1 MSLRVSRKVS
11 LAGFAMLAFSGA
23 ALMSG
28 KASALTLT
36 ADTALEED
44 VTDGIVV
51 EAGNTV
57 TLDLNGHSVTNTA
70 TGMAAIINRG
80 ALTVTGE
87 GSVSTDQNNTAAVTN
102 YPDATLTL
110 SGGSYASGKWYIVRN
125 YGAMTIN
132 DGVTVT
138 ANEQTV
144 SNASMVTNGWYGG
157 VDQNNG
163 AGITANSGSAEPT
176 LTINGGTFTAGLS
189 NCSVIKND
197 DYSNLV
203 INGGSFSQ
211 PRGSLADCDAVILNW
226 NVAEI
231 KGGTFFSENG
241 PVIANG
247 AYADP
252 ADKGL
257 ITISGGTFTTGA
269 NGTVL
274 GYGSNGNGTGA
285 LTVTGGTFS
294 TALYPMPVNPN
305 AANDGKYY
313 DISIKG
319 GSYGTNFSDAGMAL
333 IANGY
338 SLYQVA
344 DEYVVV
350 PAAEAP
356 IPGNIYIE
364 RGEAYDLG
372 AILNDTAKTYGNFDF
387 SGLQAVAAVSNW
399 KITGVEVGEG
409 TFTYGFDGA
418 LNHGGM
424 GGKSRVVVYA
434 EASDDADA
442 DAAQNEA
449 KDIVADIVTNG
460 EPENFNYAEGVTA
473 QDVKDAVADGATMAT
488 TVSTY
493 DVDEESVSGDDK
505 AKIADEM
512 EESLTEEAVLL
523 GYYEIDISLLAI
535 KDGAATI
542 LGNITELTNPLTI
555 TLALPEDL
563 DEVADGY
570 VRAYYLVRVHN
581 GETTLIK
588 ATDNGD
594 GTISFNS
601 DKFSTYAL
609 VYEDTV
615 PTLTPD
621 TGAFT
626 GSASMH
632 GDYRG
637 LVATVVAMIVM
648 TIVMEVVMYRKN
660 HAKNVK

>member
-1 MSLRVSRKVS
+1 MSLRVSRKVG

-23 ALMSG
+23 ALMGG

-36 ADTALEED
+36 ADTVVLEED

-80 ALTVTGE
+80 VLTVTGE

-110 SGGSYASGKWYIVRN
+110 SGGSYASDKWYIVRN

-203 INGGSFSQ
+203 INVGSFSQ
-211 PRGSLADCDAVILNW
+211 PRGSLVDCDAVILNW

-247 AYADP
+247 TYADP

-257 ITISGGTFTTGA
+257 LTISGGTFTTGA

-294 TALYPMPVNPN
+294 TALSPMPVNPN

-313 DISIKG
+313 TISITG
-319 GSYGTNFSDAGMAL
+319 GTYGTSFSEAGAEL
-333 IANGY
+333 IAEGY
-338 SLYQVA
+338 GAYKRDGDV
-344 DEYVVV
+344 YVV
-350 PAAEAP
+350 
-356 IPGNIYIE
+356 
-364 RGEAYDLG
+364 L
-372 AILNDTAKTYGNFDF
+372 
-387 SGLQAVAAVSNW
+387 S
-399 KITGVEVGEG
+399 
-409 TFTYGFDGA
+409 
-418 LNHGGM
+418 
-424 GGKSRVVVYA
+424 
-434 EASDDADA
+434 DADA
-442 DAAQNEA
+442 PKALTAVNLSETSVTVALGEEKYIAVSYNEGFLNSEI
-449 KDIVADIVTNG
+449 DG
-460 EPENFNYAEGVTA
+460 
-473 QDVKDAVADGATMAT
+473 DVLAT
-488 TVSTY
+488 TVSYKSGTENAAYVGFEVTWEDSERISDY
-493 DVDEESVSGDDK
+493 DSIYVYGNQVGTAVYTVKVTDKQGNVATKDITVVVEDALSSDYGYDEEAGVEAGVTFETPVEGGRTVEVTGETLTDELQALDDDLKVVLDITVKDEDGNTIEVADNEITVWVGINKELVGDATK
-505 AKIADEM
+505 FQI
-512 EESLTEEAVLL
+512 V
-523 GYYEIDISLLAI
+523 YI
-535 KDGAATI
+535 KDGKI
-542 LGNITELTNPLTI
+542 LEYFDPTEI
-555 TLALPEDL
+555 SD
-563 DEVADGY
+563 DGW
-570 VRAYYLVRVHN
+570 
-581 GETTLIK
+581 GWI
-588 ATDNGD
+588 
-594 GTISFNS
+594 ISFKTTHLS
-601 DKFSTYAL
+601 QYGILASTTEFESAEDRNAL
-609 VYEDTV
+609 IA
-615 PTLTPD
+615 PD
-621 TGAFT
+621 TGVFT
-626 GSASMH
+626 AGDGSSM
-632 GDYRG
+632 DYRG
-637 LVATVVAMIVM
+637 LIATVVAMTTMVV
-648 TIVMEVVMYRKN
+648 VMEIATYRKN
-660 HAKNVK
+660 QTARKTQE